1 MSSNAVE
8 KVFELYGQKNILKE
22 STSEKVSLKDAKI
35 KLKNDEEVIIL
46 NVGNINIKI
55 NNI

>member
-22 STSEKVSLKDAKI
+22 STSDKVSLKEAKI
-35 KLKNDEEVIIL
+35 KLKNDEEVIIF

>member
-35 KLKNDEEVIIL
+35 KLKNDEEVIIF

-55 NNI
+55 NNS

>member
-1 MSSNAVE
+1 MSSNGVE
-8 KVFELYGQKNILKE
+8 MVFELYGQKNIPKE
-22 STSEKVSLKDAKI
+22 STSDKVSLKDAKI
-35 KLKNDEEVIIL
+35 KLKNDEEVIIF